1 MNREDKLREIEALNQ
16 EFKKAQNLFLASF
29 QGMTVSQDTELRRS
43 LRATGS
49 HYKVVKN
56 TLARK
61 AAKDTPIESI
71 QDQFSGTTAVA
82 YNEKDP
88 VNLAKALTTFAK
100 NNPLFV
106 FKAGVV
112 QGRVV
117 NLKDLEQIANLP
129 SKEELISKFMFL
141 LKSPAQRLANALSG
155 VSRNLAVVLNQAG
168 EKKKFAE

>member
-1 MNREDKLREIEALNQ
+1 MNRDDKLRELEALNR

-29 QGMTVSQDTELRRS
+29 QGMTVSQDTELRRN

-49 HYKVVKN
+49 RYKVVKN
-56 TLARK
+56 TLAKK

-71 QDQFSGTTAVA
+71 QDQFAGTTAVA
-82 YNEKDP
+82 YNENDP
-88 VNLAKALTTFAK
+88 VILAKALSTFAK

-112 QGRVV
+112 EGRIV

-129 SKEELISKFMFL
+129 SKKELISKLMFL
-141 LKSPAQRLANALSG
+141 LNSQVQRLALVLSG
-155 VSRNLAVVLNQAG
+155 VTRNLAVVLSQAT
-168 EKKKFAE
+168 EKNKFPG